1 MLDFLQTP
9 TGKVVIMLSLLAI
22 LVIVGV
28 YVVLKLRGRIGND
41 QPNAQDM
48 MTNFREMHDQGEI
61 SDVEFRKLKTVLGDK
76 MHEELNDTAD
86 KG

>member
-1 MLDFLQTP
+1 MDFLQTP

-22 LVIVGV
+22 LVIVSV
-28 YVVLKLRGRIGND
+28 YVVLKFRGRIGDD
-41 QPNAQDM
+41 QANAQDM

-61 SDVEFRKLKTVLGDK
+61 SDAEFRKLKTVLGDK
-76 MHEELNDTAD
+76 MQEELNDTAD

>member
-28 YVVLKLRGRIGND
+28 YVVLKFRGRIGND

-76 MHEELNDTAD
+76 MQEELNDTAD